1 MEKIFLALLTAPLLL
16 SAAPKDLVDL
26 QVYPKD
32 AHLVT
37 LRSKQQIML
46 QAKFADSTT
55 RDVSK
60 DAKYTFANPALVKF
74 EDNIIKPVTD
84 GETELKIEFAGRT
97 LTVPVKVEK
106 ATEERPIRF
115 SLDVMPTFTK
125 GGCNAGACHGASSGK
140 DGFALS
146 LFGFDPN
153 GDYDRITRE
162 NLGRRINLALP
173 HDSLLLEKGTGRVTH
188 TGGKLYGKES
198 SLYKTIVRWLEAGA
212 PRDPAGT
219 PKVVDLEIHPE
230 QSVLEGDGAQQQ
242 IIVRAVYSD
251 GTTRDVTH
259 ETTFLT
265 NNDVT
270 TTVDGK
276 GMMTAGT
283 RGEAFI
289 MARYDQITVGTQVLV
304 IPEMPDFKFPN
315 EPEANYIDTL
325 VHNKLKKIRITPSG
339 VCDDNTFVRRAYLDI
354 IGVLPTPEAV
364 KAFAAD
370 KSPDKRSKLVDD
382 LIARPEFVRMWV
394 MKWAELLQIRTQNNQ
409 FYYKNA
415 VLYFEWLREQ
425 FEQDQPMDKI
435 VQELLGARGGTF
447 SNPAGNFY
455 QVERDTLKLTENAAQ
470 IFMGM
475 RIQCAQ
481 CHNHPFDRWT
491 MDDYYSFASLF
502 AQVGRKT
509 GEDNRE
515 TIIYNRGSGGVRHI
529 VGNRDMPPKFLGA
542 DGPEIRKDAN
552 GKMVSGFPLKD
563 GADRRVALAEWLAS
577 SQNPFFAKNMANIV
591 WAHFL
596 GQGIVEPVDDVR
608 ISNPPSNPE
617 LLDEL
622 GKRFQESDYN
632 FKQLVREICNSR
644 AYQRSVQSTKSN
656 QSDTRNFSKSTI
668 RRVRAEVLLD
678 IISQVTDTQNKFR
691 GLPNGSSAVE
701 IVDGGTSTFFLTTFG
716 RATRTTVCSCEVA
729 LEPNLSQALH
739 LLNGDTVNTKC
750 SQGGVVRK
758 LLQAGKKPEDVIDEL
773 YIRCLARKPTEMEK
787 TKLMAFVG
795 EEGRTDEEVL
805 NDLFWAV
812 LNSKEFIF
820 NH

>member
-1 MEKIFLALLTAPLLL
+1 MKKIFLALLTAPLLL

-219 PKVVDLEIHPE
+219 PKVVDLEIHPK
-230 QSVLEGDGAQQQ
+230 QSVLEGDGSQQQ

-315 EPEANYIDTL
+315 EPEVNYIDTL

-364 KAFAAD
+364 KAFVAD

-622 GKRFQESDYN
+622 GKRFQESGYN

-644 AYQRSVQSTKSN
+644 AYQRSVQSTESN

>member
-1 MEKIFLALLTAPLLL
+1 MKKIFLSLLTAPLLL

-37 LRSKQQIML
+37 LRGKQQIML

-84 GETELKIEFAGRT
+84 GETELKIEFGGRT

-219 PKVVDLEIHPE
+219 PKVVDLEIHPK
-230 QSVLEGDGAQQQ
+230 QSVLEGEGTQQQ

-259 ETTFLT
+259 ETMFLT

-315 EPEANYIDTL
+315 EPEVNYIDTL

-364 KAFAAD
+364 KAFVAD
-370 KSPDKRSKLVDD
+370 KSPDKRSKLVDE

-542 DGPEIRKDAN
+542 DGPEIRKDTN

-563 GADRRVALAEWLAS
+563 GGDRRVALAEWLAS
-577 SQNPFFAKNMANIV
+577 PQNPFFAKNMANIV

-617 LLDEL
+617 LLEEL
-622 GKRFQESDYN
+622 GKRFQESNYN

-644 AYQRSVQSTKSN
+644 AYQRSVQSTESN
-656 QSDTRNFSKSTI
+656 QSDTRNFAKSTI

-739 LLNGDTVNTKC
+739 LLNGDTVNNKC

-758 LLQAGKKPEDVIDEL
+758 LLQAGRSPEDVIDEL
-773 YIRCLARKPTEMEK
+773 YIRCLARKPTETEK

>member
-1 MEKIFLALLTAPLLL
+1 MKKLLIALLAAPMWL

-26 QVYPKD
+26 QVYPKG

-37 LRSKQQIML
+37 LRAKQQLMV
-46 QAKFADSTT
+46 QAVFADSTT
-55 RDVSK
+55 RDVTAE
-60 DAKYTFANPALVKF
+60 AKYTFANPKLVKF
-74 EDNIIKPVTD
+74 EDHIILPVAD
-84 GETELKIEFAGRT
+84 GETSLSIQFSGRT

-106 ATEERPIRF
+106 ATEERPVRF

-125 GGCNAGACHGASSGK
+125 GGCNAGGCHGAASGK
-140 DGFALS
+140 DGFRLS
-146 LFGFDPN
+146 LFGFDPQR
-153 GDYDRITRE
+153 DYNVITRE

-188 TGGKLYGKES
+188 TGGKVISGEGP
-198 SLYKTIVRWLEAGA
+198 LYKTLVRWLEAGA
-212 PRDPAGT
+212 PNDPAGT
-219 PKVVDLEIHPE
+219 PKVVDLEIYPE
-230 QSVLEGDGAQQQ
+230 QSVLEGEGAQQQ
-242 IIVRAVYSD
+242 IIVRANYSD
-251 GTTRDVTH
+251 GSTRDVTH
-259 ETTFLT
+259 ETMFIT
-265 NNDVT
+265 NNDVST
-270 TTVDGK
+270 KVDGK
-276 GMMTAGT
+276 GKMTAGQ
-283 RGEAFI
+283 RGESFI

-304 IPEMPDFKFPN
+304 IPKLKNFQFPS
-315 EPEANYIDTL
+315 EPEVNYIDTL

-339 VCDDNTFVRRAYLDI
+339 LCDDNTFIRRAYLDV
-354 IGVLPTPEAV
+354 IGELPTAEAV
-364 KAFAAD
+364 ATFVAD
-370 KSPDKRSKLVDD
+370 KSPGKREKLIDE
-382 LIARPEFVRMWV
+382 LIARPEFVRLWV

-415 VLYFEWLREQ
+415 VLYFEWLRDQ
-425 FEQDQPMDKI
+425 FEQNQPMDKI
-435 VQELLGARGGTF
+435 VRELLGARGGTF

-455 QVERDTLKLTENAAQ
+455 QVERDTMKLTENAAQ

-491 MDDYYSFASLF
+491 MDDYYSFSAFF

-515 TIIYNRGSGGVRHI
+515 TIIYNRRSGGVRHA

-542 DGPEIRKDAN
+542 AGPEIAKDSN
-552 GKMVSGFPLKD
+552 GRMSSGFPLKS
-563 GADRRVALAEWLAS
+563 GEDRRVALANWLAS
-577 SQNPFFAKNMANIV
+577 PQNPFFAKNMANIV
-591 WAHFL
+591 WGHFM
-596 GQGIVEPVDDVR
+596 GVGIVEPVDDVR

-617 LLDEL
+617 LLEEL
-622 GKRFQESDYN
+622 GKRFAASGYN
-632 FKQLVREICNSR
+632 FKKLVRDICNSR
-644 AYQRSVQSTKSN
+644 AYQRSVQSTDSN
-656 QSDTRNFSKSTI
+656 KDDTRNFAKSRI

-678 IISQVTDTQNKFR
+678 IISQVTDTKNKFR
-691 GLPNGSSAVE
+691 GLPLGSSAVE

-739 LLNGDTVNTKC
+739 LLNGDTVNNKC
-750 SQGGVVRK
+750 NQGGVVRR
-758 LLQAGKKPEDVIDEL
+758 LIQAGKTPSEILNDL
-773 YIRCLARKPTEMEK
+773 YMRCLARKPTESEK
-787 TKLMAFVG
+787 AKLMVFLK
-795 EEGRTDEEVL
+795 EGRPDEEVL

>member
-1 MEKIFLALLTAPLLL
+1 MKKIFLALLTAPLLL

-74 EDNIIKPVTD
+74 EDNIIKPVAD

-219 PKVVDLEIHPE
+219 PKVVDLEIHPK
-230 QSVLEGDGAQQQ
+230 QSVLEGDGSQQQ

-364 KAFAAD
+364 KAFVAD

-644 AYQRSVQSTKSN
+644 AYQRSVQSTESN

>member
-1 MEKIFLALLTAPLLL
+1 MKKIFLALLTAPLLL

-219 PKVVDLEIHPE
+219 PKVVDLEIHPK
-230 QSVLEGDGAQQQ
+230 QSVLEGDGSQQQ

-364 KAFAAD
+364 KAFVAD

-644 AYQRSVQSTKSN
+644 AYQRSVQSTESN

>member
-1 MEKIFLALLTAPLLL
+1 MKKIFLALLTAPLLL

-364 KAFAAD
+364 KAFVAD

-758 LLQAGKKPEDVIDEL
+758 LLQAGKNPDDVIDEL

>member
-1 MEKIFLALLTAPLLL
+1 MKKTLLALLVAPLML
-16 SAAPKDLVDL
+16 SAAQKDLVDL

-32 AHLVT
+32 AHLVS
-37 LRSKQQIML
+37 LRAKQQLMV
-46 QAKFADSTT
+46 QATYADSTT
-55 RDVSK
+55 RDVTVA
-60 DAKYTFANPALVKF
+60 AKYTFADPKLIKF
-74 EDNIIKPVTD
+74 EDHIIRPVAD
-84 GETELKIEFAGRT
+84 GETSLKIEFAGRT
-97 LTVPVKVEK
+97 LTIPVKVEK
-106 ATEERPIRF
+106 ATEERLVRF

-125 GGCNAGACHGASSGK
+125 GGCNAGGCHGAASGK
-140 DGFALS
+140 DGFRLS
-146 LFGFDPN
+146 LFGFDPQS
-153 GDYDRITRE
+153 DYQNITRE

-188 TGGKLYGKES
+188 TGGKVISAEG
-198 SLYKTIVRWLEAGA
+198 SLYKTLVRWLEAGA
-212 PRDPAGT
+212 PNDPVGT
-219 PKVVDLEIHPE
+219 PKVVDLEIYPK
-230 QSVLEGDGAQQQ
+230 QSVLEGEGAEQQ
-242 IIVRAVYSD
+242 IIVRALYSD
-251 GTTRDVTH
+251 GSTRDVTH
-259 ETTFLT
+259 ETMFIT
-265 NNDVT
+265 NNDVST
-270 TTVDGK
+270 KVDGK
-276 GMMTAGT
+276 GKMIAGQ
-283 RGEAFI
+283 RGESFI

-304 IPEMPDFKFPN
+304 IPKMPDFKFPK

-339 VCDDNTFVRRAYLDI
+339 ICDDNTFIRRAYLDV
-354 IGVLPTPEAV
+354 IGELPTSEAV
-364 KAFAAD
+364 TVFVAD
-370 KSPDKRSKLVDD
+370 KSPGKREKLIDE

-394 MKWAELLQIRTQNNQ
+394 MKWAELLQIRTQNNN

-415 VLYFEWLREQ
+415 VLYFEWLRDQ

-435 VQELLGARGGTF
+435 VRELLGARGGTF

-455 QVERDTLKLTENAAQ
+455 QVERDTQKLTENAAQ

-491 MDDYYSFASLF
+491 MDDYYSFSAFF

-515 TIIYNRGSGGVRHI
+515 TIIYNRNSGGVRHV

-542 DGPEIRKDAN
+542 KGPEIAKDAN
-552 GKMVSGFPLKD
+552 GKMRSGFPLKS
-563 GADRRVALAEWLAS
+563 GEDRRLALANWLAS
-577 SQNPFFAKNMANIV
+577 PQNPFFAKNMANIV
-591 WAHFL
+591 WGHFM
-596 GQGIVEPVDDVR
+596 GVGIVEPVDDVR

-617 LLDEL
+617 LLEEL
-622 GKRFQESDYN
+622 GKRFAASGYN
-632 FKQLVREICNSR
+632 FKKLVRDICVSR
-644 AYQRSVQSTKSN
+644 AYQRSVQSTDSN
-656 QSDTRNFSKSTI
+656 KDDTKNFSKSSI

-678 IISQVTDTQNKFR
+678 IISQVTDTKNKFR
-691 GLPNGSSAVE
+691 GLPLGSSAVE

-739 LLNGDTVNTKC
+739 LLNGDTVNSKC
-750 SQGGVVRK
+750 TQGGVVRNLIK
-758 LLQAGKKPEDVIDEL
+758 EGKKPDEIL
-773 YIRCLARKPTEMEK
+773 DDIYLRCLARKPTDSEK
-787 TKLMAFVG
+787 VKLMTFFK
-795 EEGRTDEEVL
+795 EGRPEEEVL

>member
-1 MEKIFLALLTAPLLL
+1 MKKIFLALLTAPLLL

-364 KAFAAD
+364 KAFVAD

-622 GKRFQESDYN
+622 GKRFQESGYN

-758 LLQAGKKPEDVIDEL
+758 LLQAGKNPDDVIDEL

>member
-1 MEKIFLALLTAPLLL
+1 MKKIFLALLTAPLLL

-188 TGGKLYGKES
+188 TGGKLYGMES

-219 PKVVDLEIHPE
+219 PKVVDLEIHPK
-230 QSVLEGDGAQQQ
+230 QSVLEGDGSQQQ

-304 IPEMPDFKFPN
+304 IPKMPDFKFPN

-364 KAFAAD
+364 KAFVAD

-644 AYQRSVQSTKSN
+644 AYQRSVQSTESN

>member
-1 MEKIFLALLTAPLLL
+1 MKKTFLALIVAPLML

-32 AHLVT
+32 AILQS
-37 LRSKQQIML
+37 LRGKQQIML

-55 RDVSK
+55 RDVSAE
-60 DAKYTFANPALVKF
+60 AKYTFSNPALVKF
-74 EDNIIKPVTD
+74 EKNIILPVAD
-84 GETELKIEFAGRT
+84 GETTLKIEYAGRT
-97 LTVPVKVEK
+97 LNMPVKVEK

-115 SLDVMPTFTK
+115 SLDVMPAFTK
-125 GGCNAGACHGASSGK
+125 GGCSAGSCHGAARGK
-140 DGFALS
+140 DGFRLS
-146 LFGFDPN
+146 LFGFDPQR
-153 GDYDRITRE
+153 DYHVITRE

-173 HDSLLLEKGTGRVTH
+173 HDSLLLEKATGSVTH
-188 TGGKLYGKES
+188 TGGKLMDREGPLYG
-198 SLYKTIVRWLEAGA
+198 TIVRWLEAGA
-212 PRDPAGT
+212 PNDPAGT
-219 PKVVDLEIHPE
+219 PKVVDLEIHPS
-230 QSVLEGDGAQQQ
+230 QSVLEGEGSKQQ

-251 GTTRDVTH
+251 GTKRDVTH
-259 ETTFLT
+259 ETMFVT
-265 NNDVT
+265 NNDVS
-270 TTVDGK
+270 TTVDSK
-276 GMMTAGT
+276 GLMTAGQ

-304 IPEMPDFKFPN
+304 IPEMPDFKFPD

-354 IGVLPTPEAV
+354 IGTLPTSEAV
-364 KAFAAD
+364 AAFVAD
-370 KSPDKRSKLVDD
+370 KSPDKRSKLVDE

-425 FEQDQPMDKI
+425 FEKDRPMDQI
-435 VQELLGARGGTF
+435 VQDLLGARGGTF

-491 MDDYYSFASLF
+491 MDDYYSFAALF

-515 TIIYNRGSGGVRHI
+515 TIIYNRGSGGVRHV

-542 DGPEIRKDAN
+542 PGPAIRKDAN
-552 GKMVSGFPLKD
+552 GNMVSGFPLAD
-563 GADRRVALAEWLAS
+563 GGDRRLALAQWLAS
-577 SQNPFFAKNMANIV
+577 PQNPFFAKNMANIV

-617 LLDEL
+617 LLDAL
-622 GKRFQESDYN
+622 GKRFQESGYN

-644 AYQRSVQSTKSN
+644 AYQRSVQSTESN
-656 QSDTRNFSKSTI
+656 KDDTRNFAKSTI

-678 IISQVTDTQNKFR
+678 IISQVTETQNKFR
-691 GLPNGSSAVE
+691 GLPLGSSAVE

-716 RATRTTVCSCEVA
+716 RASRATVCSCEVA

-750 SQGGVVRK
+750 SQGGVVRR
-758 LLQAGKKPEDVIDEL
+758 LLQAGKKPEEVIDDL
-773 YIRCLARKPTEMEK
+773 YVRCLARKPTETEK
-787 TKLMAFVG
+787 TKLMAFFG

>member
-1 MEKIFLALLTAPLLL
+1 MKKIFLALLAAPLLL
-16 SAAPKDLVDL
+16 SAGPKDLVDL

-37 LRSKQQIML
+37 LRGKQQIML

-84 GETELKIEFAGRT
+84 GETELKIEFGGRT

-219 PKVVDLEIHPE
+219 PKVVDLEIHPK
-230 QSVLEGDGAQQQ
+230 QSVLEGEGAQQQ

-259 ETTFLT
+259 ETMFLT

-283 RGEAFI
+283 RGEAFV

-315 EPEANYIDTL
+315 EPEVNYIDTL

-364 KAFAAD
+364 KAFIAD
-370 KSPDKRSKLVDD
+370 KSPDKRSKLVDE

-502 AQVGRKT
+502 AR
-509 GEDNRE
+509 
-515 TIIYNRGSGGVRHI
+515 
-529 VGNRDMPPKFLGA
+529 
-542 DGPEIRKDAN
+542 
-552 GKMVSGFPLKD
+552 
-563 GADRRVALAEWLAS
+563 
-577 SQNPFFAKNMANIV
+577 
-591 WAHFL
+591 
-596 GQGIVEPVDDVR
+596 
-608 ISNPPSNPE
+608 
-617 LLDEL
+617 
-622 GKRFQESDYN
+622 
-632 FKQLVREICNSR
+632 
-644 AYQRSVQSTKSN
+644 
-656 QSDTRNFSKSTI
+656 
-668 RRVRAEVLLD
+668 
-678 IISQVTDTQNKFR
+678 
-691 GLPNGSSAVE
+691 
-701 IVDGGTSTFFLTTFG
+701 
-716 RATRTTVCSCEVA
+716 
-729 LEPNLSQALH
+729 
-739 LLNGDTVNTKC
+739 
-750 SQGGVVRK
+750 
-758 LLQAGKKPEDVIDEL
+758 
-773 YIRCLARKPTEMEK
+773 
-787 TKLMAFVG
+787 
-795 EEGRTDEEVL
+795 
-805 NDLFWAV
+805 
-812 LNSKEFIF
+812 
-820 NH
+820 

>member
-1 MEKIFLALLTAPLLL
+1 
-16 SAAPKDLVDL
+16 
-26 QVYPKD
+26 
-32 AHLVT
+32 
-37 LRSKQQIML
+37 
-46 QAKFADSTT
+46 
-55 RDVSK
+55 
-60 DAKYTFANPALVKF
+60 
-74 EDNIIKPVTD
+74 
-84 GETELKIEFAGRT
+84 
-97 LTVPVKVEK
+97 
-106 ATEERPIRF
+106 
-115 SLDVMPTFTK
+115 
-125 GGCNAGACHGASSGK
+125 
-140 DGFALS
+140 
-146 LFGFDPN
+146 
-153 GDYDRITRE
+153 
-162 NLGRRINLALP
+162 
-173 HDSLLLEKGTGRVTH
+173 
-188 TGGKLYGKES
+188 
-198 SLYKTIVRWLEAGA
+198 
-212 PRDPAGT
+212 
-219 PKVVDLEIHPE
+219 
-230 QSVLEGDGAQQQ
+230 
-242 IIVRAVYSD
+242 
-251 GTTRDVTH
+251 
-259 ETTFLT
+259 
-265 NNDVT
+265 
-270 TTVDGK
+270 
-276 GMMTAGT
+276 
-283 RGEAFI
+283 

-315 EPEANYIDTL
+315 EPEVNYIDTL

-364 KAFAAD
+364 KAFVAD
-370 KSPDKRSKLVDD
+370 KSPDKRSKLVDE

-617 LLDEL
+617 LLEEL

-644 AYQRSVQSTKSN
+644 AYQRSVQSTESN
-656 QSDTRNFSKSTI
+656 QSDTRNFAKSTI

-691 GLPNGSSAVE
+691 GLPSGSSAVE

-758 LLQAGKKPEDVIDEL
+758 LLQAGKNPEDVIDEL
-773 YIRCLARKPTEMEK
+773 YIRCLARKPTETEK